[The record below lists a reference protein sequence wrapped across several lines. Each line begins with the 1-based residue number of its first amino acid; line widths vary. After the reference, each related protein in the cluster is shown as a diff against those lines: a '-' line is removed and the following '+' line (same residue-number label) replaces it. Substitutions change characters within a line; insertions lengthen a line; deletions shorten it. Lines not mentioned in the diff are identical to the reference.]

1 MTTPAQDAPL
11 VLPSVVFQPVRL
23 LLICAVLTGAAIAAA
38 AQFGLPMFG
47 VFFGLG
53 LALGLGN
60 ALLIRRSALKITA
73 SDHPLKKKMAL
84 NSASRLLVISV
95 IGLAIAYQFRPEGL
109 GVLFGLA
116 LFEVVLVLSTMLPVV
131 KKLRAQAS
139 ESGAEGTEND

>member
-1 MTTPAQDAPL
+1 M
-11 VLPSVVFQPVRL
+11 LPSVVFQPIRL
-23 LLICAVLTGAAIAAA
+23 LLICVVLTAAAIAAA
-38 AQFGLPMFG
+38 AQFGHAMFG

-109 GVLFGLA
+109 GALFGLA
-116 LFEVVLVLSTMLPVV
+116 LFEVVLVLTTMLPVV

>member
-11 VLPSVVFQPVRL
+11 VLPSVVFQPMRL
-23 LLICAVLTGAAIAAA
+23 LLICLVLTGVAVAAA
-38 AQFGLPMFG
+38 AQFGHPLFG

-73 SDHPLKKKMAL
+73 ADHPLKKKMAL

-95 IGLAIAYQFRPEGL
+95 IGLAIAYSFRPDGL

-116 LFEVVLVLSTMLPVV
+116 LFEVVLVLTTTLPVV

-139 ESGAEGTEND
+139 ESGAEGTAQ

>member
-1 MTTPAQDAPL
+1 M
-11 VLPSVVFQPVRL
+11 LPSVVFQPVRL

>member
-1 MTTPAQDAPL
+1 M
-11 VLPSVVFQPVRL
+11 LPSVVFQPIRL
-23 LLICAVLTGAAIAAA
+23 LLICAALTGAAIAAA
-38 AQFGLPMFG
+38 AQFDRPMSG

-73 SDHPLKKKMAL
+73 RDHPLKKKMAL

-109 GVLFGLA
+109 GALFGLA
-116 LFEVVLVLSTMLPVV
+116 LFEVVLVLTTMLPVV